1 MRSQLAL
8 GERADGAGEGSSL
21 RDGADGDWAEEDDF
35 LVVLIVVVIAV
46 VVATRLRRVAACGWV
61 GGVVE
66 VDADV

>member
-1 MRSQLAL
+1 MR
-8 GERADGAGEGSSL
+8 DGAG
-21 RDGADGDWAEEDDF
+21 GDWAEEDDF